1 MNTIVFRISYLFVFC
16 SLLFGCTL
24 ANAQNTD
31 TLRSGSRVS
40 YDTDRVIE
48 TESVT
53 DTKSDH
59 SVRKATL
66 MSAILPGLGQGY
78 NKKYWKIPIVYLGLG
93 SMGYSIDFAQT
104 RFKDFQQAYIWRA
117 DEDPSTIDNYDLNIE
132 NSYPKYSETQLKQL
146 RDYYRRNRDLS
157 IIITAG
163 IYILNIMD
171 ATVDAH
177 FFSFD
182 ISKDLTIGI
191 EPAIFNSY
199 GNSLNSSGLSL
210 TVKL

>member
-1 MNTIVFRISYLFVFC
+1 MNAIVFRIAYLFIFY
-16 SLLFGCTL
+16 SLFYGFNGVT
-24 ANAQNTD
+24 AQHTD
-31 TLRSGSRVS
+31 TLKSGSRIS
-40 YDTDRVIE
+40 YGADTILE
-48 TESVT
+48 KGANESNI
-53 DTKSDH
+53 SRH
-59 SVRKATL
+59 SVKKATL

-78 NKKYWKIPIVYLGLG
+78 NKKYWKIPIIYLGIG
-93 SMGYSIDFAQT
+93 SIGYSIDFAQT
-104 RFKDFQQAYIWRA
+104 RYKDFQQAYIWRA
-117 DEDPSTIDNYDLNIE
+117 DEDPSTIDNYDLNIN

-199 GNSLNSSGLSL
+199 GQSMNSSGLSL

>member
-1 MNTIVFRISYLFVFC
+1 MNAIVFRIAYLFIFC
-16 SLLFGCTL
+16 SLFYGFTGVT
-24 ANAQNTD
+24 AQHTD
-31 TLRSGSRVS
+31 TLISGSRIS
-40 YDTDRVIE
+40 YGADTVLGKESNESNVIR
-48 TESVT
+48 
-53 DTKSDH
+53 H
-59 SVRKATL
+59 SVKKATI

-78 NKKYWKIPIVYLGLG
+78 NKKYWKIPIIYLGLG
-93 SMGYSIDFAQT
+93 SLGYSIDFAQT
-104 RFKDFQQAYIWRA
+104 KFKDFQQAYIWRA

-132 NSYPKYSETQLKQL
+132 NSYPKYSETQLRQL

-199 GNSLNSSGLSL
+199 GNPLNSSGLSL

>member
-1 MNTIVFRISYLFVFC
+1 MVS
-16 SLLFGCTL
+16 
-24 ANAQNTD
+24 AQTTD
-31 TLRSGSRVS
+31 TLKSGSRVS
-40 YDTDRVIE
+40 YDNDKNVEKERAG
-48 TESVT
+48 
-53 DTKSDH
+53 TKSEH
-59 SVRKATL
+59 SVKKATL

-78 NKKYWKIPIVYLGLG
+78 NKKYWKIPIIYLGIG
-93 SMGYSIDFAQT
+93 SMVYSIDFAQT
-104 RFKDFQQAYIWRA
+104 RYKDFHQAYIWRA
-117 DEDPSTIDNYDLNIE
+117 DDDPFTVDNYDLNID
-132 NSYPKYSETQLKQL
+132 NNYPKYSETQLKQL

-163 IYILNIMD
+163 VYILNIVD

-191 EPAIFNSY
+191 EPVIFHSNGHSP
-199 GNSLNSSGLSL
+199 NTSGLSL